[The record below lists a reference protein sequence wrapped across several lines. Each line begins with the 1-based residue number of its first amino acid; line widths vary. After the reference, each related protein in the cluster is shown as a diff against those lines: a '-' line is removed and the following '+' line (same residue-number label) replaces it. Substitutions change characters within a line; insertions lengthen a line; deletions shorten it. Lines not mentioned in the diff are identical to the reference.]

1 MEDRTKIKKR
11 KRRKGTVIR
20 VTGVFF
26 LLGAIGVWMAVS
38 HYMSESE
45 ALDLSELE
53 DPLPEPTEIYDA
65 NGEVITELQAH
76 NFTSVQLSEIPEIMI
91 EAVIA
96 VEDERFYE
104 HSGFDYRA
112 IGRSAW
118 RNIKAGGISEGGST
132 ITQQLAKNLYFSAE
146 RTFDRKIREVFAAN
160 RIENEFDK
168 DVIMELYLN
177 QIYFGEGTWGVQDA
191 AQKYFGKDIQDIELE
206 EAALLA
212 GLPRSPTFYSPFQNE
227 EQSKE
232 RRNLVLSMMYD
243 QGYIDENEFEEA
255 VEEPIVLTE
264 ETEEGPGN
272 NYPAYIEFVLDEA
285 VRVHGLTEAEIY
297 EEGMQIHTQM
307 DPQVQQAIEDAL
319 ENEELFP
326 ENEGEDIVQS
336 ASVVVDPET
345 GGIKGLKGYRGEY
358 VARGFNRASQL
369 RRSPGSTIKPLSVF
383 APAMEEGFSP
393 EDELEDEEMEFGDN
407 EYTPT
412 NNDNE
417 FVGELTVREA
427 LVTSR
432 NVPAVALLDEI
443 GVEKGYEF
451 LKQAK
456 LPVEDDEKHNLSIA
470 LGGLT
475 NGASPLE
482 MAQAYTTFPN
492 EGNMTEAFAIT
503 KITDRNGDVIV
514 ERETNEVEM
523 MEPVNAY
530 AVTDMLIDAV
540 EDGTGFRAKI
550 DGWEVAG
557 KTGTAQ
563 LPDTEAFEDV
573 DGVHDAWFVGYTPE
587 LVASVWIGY
596 DNPGGDNVL
605 DTFGG
610 NHPAMVFQSIMED
623 SLEGIS
629 ESAFDIPDGYEER
642 IEVED
647 DEDDDDNG
655 EDGNGEDG
663 AHEDNDDNNDAD
675 EASPDNEEN
684 GGDSNE
690 SNDNDDNND
699 NSANS
704 QDDAANNNNN
714 NDDSSSEE
722 NTQDENSS
730 SENNGSTDDN
740 EGNSSNENSNEEDNS
755 HNGSSNNGNN
765 SGNNSNNN
773 SDQNNNSENNNDTN
787 NSGGDNNSANN
798 ENNSSDENNNSGNNN
813 NGSSSDNNGN
823 ESSSNTDNNGN
834 GNNEETT
841 EGNNSGN
848 EGNASGEVNGETDNN
863 AANNN
868 NGSGN
873 SGSEETDTSA
883 DENDNSGEE
892 NNGNNSNNNYEAN
905 NNNNGGNSESNNNNN

>member
-1 MEDRTKIKKR
+1 MGDRAKNKKS

-38 HYMSESE
+38 HYMTESE

-76 NFTSVQLSEIPEIMI
+76 NFTSVPLSEIPEIMI
-91 EAVIA
+91 EAVVA

-112 IGRSAW
+112 IGRSAL
-118 RNIKAGGISEGGST
+118 RNIRAGGISEGGST

-191 AQKYFGKDIQDIELE
+191 AQKYFGKDIQEIELE

-212 GLPRSPTFYSPFQNE
+212 ALPRSPTFYSPFQNE
-227 EQSKE
+227 EQAKE
-232 RRNLVLSMMYD
+232 RRNLVLSMMHD
-243 QGYIDENEFEEA
+243 QGYIEENEFEEA
-255 VEEPIVLTE
+255 VNEAIVLTE

-272 NYPAYIEFVLDEA
+272 NYPAYVEFVLDEA
-285 VRVHGLTEAEIY
+285 VRVHGLTESEIY
-297 EEGMQIHTQM
+297 EEGMEIHTQM

-336 ASVVVDPET
+336 ASVVIDPET

-393 EDELEDEEMEFGDN
+393 EDELEDEEMDFGDE

-456 LPVEDDEKHNLSIA
+456 LPVEDEEKHNLSIA

-482 MAQAYTTFPN
+482 MAQAYTVFPN

-540 EDGTGFRAKI
+540 EEGTGFRAKI

-629 ESAFDIPDGYEER
+629 ESTFDIPDGYEER
-642 IEVED
+642 IETEDDENDEDDNSDNGNGEDAAREDNDNED
-647 DEDDDDNG
+647 DEDSG
-655 EDGNGEDG
+655 GNEV
-663 AHEDNDDNNDAD
+663 
-675 EASPDNEEN
+675 S
-684 GGDSNE
+684 S
-690 SNDNDDNND
+690 DNND
-699 NSANS
+699 NS
-704 QDDAANNNNN
+704 QDNEANNNNN
-714 NDDSSSEE
+714 NDDAAEE
-722 NTQDENSS
+722 NAEEDNSS
-730 SENNGSTDDN
+730 SEDNTSDNND
-740 EGNSSNENSNEEDNS
+740 EGNSSNGNSNEEDNS
-755 HNGSSNNGNN
+755 NNGSSNDGNN
-765 SGNNSNNN
+765 TGNNDNNN
-773 SDQNNNSENNNDTN
+773 SDEDNNSDNN

-798 ENNSSDENNNSGNNN
+798 ENNSSDENDNSGNNS
-813 NGSSSDNNGN
+813 NGSSSDNDGN
-823 ESSSNTDNNGN
+823 ESGSNSNDNGN
-834 GNNEETT
+834 GNNESGDTSSENGSD
-841 EGNNSGN
+841 EESDSGNNDGN
-848 EGNASGEVNGETDNN
+848 EVDASGEVNEEANTSAGESS
-863 AANNN
+863 AANDNE
-868 NGSGN
+868 N
-873 SGSEETDTSA
+873 S
-883 DENDNSGEE
+883 NEE
-892 NNGNNSNNNYEAN
+892 NGGNNNYEAN
-905 NNNNGGNSESNNNNN
+905 NNNGGNTDNNNN

>member
-1 MEDRTKIKKR
+1 MGDRAKNKKS

-38 HYMSESE
+38 HYMTESE

-76 NFTSVQLSEIPEIMI
+76 NFTSVPLSEIPEIMI
-91 EAVIA
+91 EAVVA

-112 IGRSAW
+112 IGRSAL
-118 RNIKAGGISEGGST
+118 RNIRAGGISEGGST

-191 AQKYFGKDIQDIELE
+191 AQKYFGKDIQEIELE

-212 GLPRSPTFYSPFQNE
+212 ALPRSPTFYSPFQNE
-227 EQSKE
+227 EQAKE
-232 RRNLVLSMMYD
+232 RRNLVLSMMHD
-243 QGYIDENEFEEA
+243 QGYIEENEFEEA
-255 VEEPIVLTE
+255 VNEAIVLTE

-272 NYPAYIEFVLDEA
+272 NYPAYVEFVLDEA
-285 VRVHGLTEAEIY
+285 VRVHGLTESEIY
-297 EEGMQIHTQM
+297 EEGMEIHTQM

-336 ASVVVDPET
+336 ASVVIDPET

-393 EDELEDEEMEFGDN
+393 EDELEDEEMDFGDE

-456 LPVEDDEKHNLSIA
+456 LPVEDEEKHNLSIA

-482 MAQAYTTFPN
+482 MAQAYTVFPN

-540 EDGTGFRAKI
+540 EEGTGFRAKI

-642 IEVED
+642 IETEDDENDEDDNSDNGNGEDAAREDNDNED
-647 DEDDDDNG
+647 DEDSG
-655 EDGNGEDG
+655 GNEV
-663 AHEDNDDNNDAD
+663 
-675 EASPDNEEN
+675 S
-684 GGDSNE
+684 S
-690 SNDNDDNND
+690 DNND
-699 NSANS
+699 NS
-704 QDDAANNNNN
+704 QDNEANNNNN
-714 NDDSSSEE
+714 NDDAAEE
-722 NTQDENSS
+722 NAEEDNSS
-730 SENNGSTDDN
+730 SEDNTSDNND
-740 EGNSSNENSNEEDNS
+740 EGNSSNGNSNEEDNS
-755 HNGSSNNGNN
+755 NNGSSNDGNN
-765 SGNNSNNN
+765 TGNNDNNNSNEDNN
-773 SDQNNNSENNNDTN
+773 SDNN

-798 ENNSSDENNNSGNNN
+798 ENNSSDENDNSGNNS
-813 NGSSSDNNGN
+813 NGSSSDNDGY
-823 ESSSNTDNNGN
+823 ESGSNSNDNGN
-834 GNNEETT
+834 GNNESGDTSSENGSD
-841 EGNNSGN
+841 EESDSGNNDGN
-848 EGNASGEVNGETDNN
+848 EVDASGEVNEEANTSAGESS
-863 AANNN
+863 AANDNE
-868 NGSGN
+868 N
-873 SGSEETDTSA
+873 S
-883 DENDNSGEE
+883 NEE
-892 NNGNNSNNNYEAN
+892 NGGNNNYEAN
-905 NNNNGGNSESNNNNN
+905 NNNGGNTDNNNN

>member
-1 MEDRTKIKKR
+1 MGDRAKNKKS

-38 HYMSESE
+38 HYMTESE

-76 NFTSVQLSEIPEIMI
+76 NFTSVPLSEIPEIMI
-91 EAVIA
+91 EAVVA

-112 IGRSAW
+112 IGRSAL
-118 RNIKAGGISEGGST
+118 RNIRAGGISEGGST

-191 AQKYFGKDIQDIELE
+191 AQKYFGKDIQEIELE

-212 GLPRSPTFYSPFQNE
+212 ALPRSPTFYSPFQNE
-227 EQSKE
+227 EQAKE
-232 RRNLVLSMMYD
+232 RRNLVLSMMHD
-243 QGYIDENEFEEA
+243 QGYIEENEFEEA
-255 VEEPIVLTE
+255 VNEAIVLTE

-272 NYPAYIEFVLDEA
+272 NYPAYVEFVLDEA
-285 VRVHGLTEAEIY
+285 VRVHGLTESEIY
-297 EEGMQIHTQM
+297 EEGMEIHTQM

-336 ASVVVDPET
+336 ASVVIDPET

-393 EDELEDEEMEFGDN
+393 EDELEDEEMDFGDE

-456 LPVEDDEKHNLSIA
+456 LPVEDEEKHNLSIA

-482 MAQAYTTFPN
+482 MAQAYTVFPN

-540 EDGTGFRAKI
+540 EEGTGFRAKI

-642 IEVED
+642 IEVD

-663 AHEDNDDNNDAD
+663 AREDNDDNNDAD

-690 SNDNDDNND
+690 SNENDDNND

-798 ENNSSDENNNSGNNN
+798 ENNSSDENDNSGNNS
-813 NGSSSDNNGN
+813 NGRSSDNDGN
-823 ESSSNTDNNGN
+823 ESGSNSNDNGN
-834 GNNEETT
+834 GNNESGDTSSENGSD
-841 EGNNSGN
+841 EESDSGNNDGN
-848 EGNASGEVNGETDNN
+848 EVDASGEVNEEANTSAGESS
-863 AANNN
+863 AANDNE
-868 NGSGN
+868 N
-873 SGSEETDTSA
+873 S
-883 DENDNSGEE
+883 NEE
-892 NNGNNSNNNYEAN
+892 NGGNNNYEAN
-905 NNNNGGNSESNNNNN
+905 NNNNNGGNTDNNNN

>member
-1 MEDRTKIKKR
+1 MGDRAKNKKS

-38 HYMSESE
+38 HYMTESE

-53 DPLPEPTEIYDA
+53 DPLPEPTEIYNA

-76 NFTSVQLSEIPEIMI
+76 NFTSVPLSEIPAIMI
-91 EAVIA
+91 EAVVA

-112 IGRSAW
+112 IGRSAL
-118 RNIKAGGISEGGST
+118 RNIRAGGISEGGST

-191 AQKYFGKDIQDIELE
+191 AQKYFGKDIQEIELE

-212 GLPRSPTFYSPFQNE
+212 ALPRSPTFYSPFQNE
-227 EQSKE
+227 EQAKE
-232 RRNLVLSMMYD
+232 RRNLVLSMMHD
-243 QGYIDENEFEEA
+243 QGYIEENEFEEA
-255 VEEPIVLTE
+255 VNEAIVLTE

-272 NYPAYIEFVLDEA
+272 NYPAYVEFVLDEA
-285 VRVHGLTEAEIY
+285 VRVHGLTESEIY
-297 EEGMQIHTQM
+297 EEGMEIHTQL

-336 ASVVVDPET
+336 ASVVIDPET

-393 EDELEDEEMEFGDN
+393 EDELEDEEMDFGDE

-456 LPVEDDEKHNLSIA
+456 LPVEDEEKHNLSIA

-482 MAQAYTTFPN
+482 MAQAYTVFPN

-540 EDGTGFRAKI
+540 EEGTGFRAKI

-642 IEVED
+642 IETEDDENDEDDNSDNGNGEDAAREDNDNED
-647 DEDDDDNG
+647 DEDSG
-655 EDGNGEDG
+655 GNEV
-663 AHEDNDDNNDAD
+663 
-675 EASPDNEEN
+675 S
-684 GGDSNE
+684 S
-690 SNDNDDNND
+690 DNND
-699 NSANS
+699 NSQDNEANNNFNN
-704 QDDAANNNNN
+704 DDAA
-714 NDDSSSEE
+714 EE
-722 NTQDENSS
+722 NAEEDNSS
-730 SENNGSTDDN
+730 SEDNTSDNND
-740 EGNSSNENSNEEDNS
+740 EGNSSNGNSNEEDNS
-755 HNGSSNNGNN
+755 NNGSSNAGNN
-765 SGNNSNNN
+765 TGNNDNNN
-773 SDQNNNSENNNDTN
+773 SDEDNNSDNN

-798 ENNSSDENNNSGNNN
+798 ENNSSDENDNSGNNS
-813 NGSSSDNNGN
+813 NGSSSDNDGN
-823 ESSSNTDNNGN
+823 ESGSNSNDNGN
-834 GNNEETT
+834 GNNESGDTSSENGSD
-841 EGNNSGN
+841 EESDSGNNDGN
-848 EGNASGEVNGETDNN
+848 EVDASGEVNEEANTSAGESS
-863 AANNN
+863 AANDNE
-868 NGSGN
+868 N
-873 SGSEETDTSA
+873 S
-883 DENDNSGEE
+883 NEE
-892 NNGNNSNNNYEAN
+892 NGGNNNYEAN
-905 NNNNGGNSESNNNNN
+905 NNNGGNTENNNN

>member
-1 MEDRTKIKKR
+1 MGNRAKNKKS

-38 HYMSESE
+38 HYMTESE

-76 NFTSVQLSEIPEIMI
+76 NFTSVPLSEIPEIMI
-91 EAVIA
+91 EAVVA

-112 IGRSAW
+112 IGRSAL
-118 RNIKAGGISEGGST
+118 RNIRAGGISEGGST

-191 AQKYFGKDIQDIELE
+191 AQKYFGKDIQEIELE

-212 GLPRSPTFYSPFQNE
+212 ALPRSPTFYSPFQNE
-227 EQSKE
+227 EQAKE
-232 RRNLVLSMMYD
+232 RRNLVLSMMHD
-243 QGYIDENEFEEA
+243 QGYIEENEFEEA
-255 VEEPIVLTE
+255 VNEAIVLTE

-272 NYPAYIEFVLDEA
+272 NYPAYVEFVLDEA
-285 VRVHGLTEAEIY
+285 VRVHGLTESEIY
-297 EEGMQIHTQM
+297 EEGMEIHTQM

-336 ASVVVDPET
+336 ASVVIDPET

-393 EDELEDEEMEFGDN
+393 EDELEDEEMDFGDE

-456 LPVEDDEKHNLSIA
+456 LPVEDEEKHNLSIA

-482 MAQAYTTFPN
+482 MAQAYTVFPN

-514 ERETNEVEM
+514 ERETNEVEI

-540 EDGTGFRAKI
+540 EEGTGFRAKI

-642 IEVED
+642 IETEDDENDEDDNSDNGNGEDAAREDNDNED
-647 DEDDDDNG
+647 DEDSG
-655 EDGNGEDG
+655 GNEV
-663 AHEDNDDNNDAD
+663 
-675 EASPDNEEN
+675 S
-684 GGDSNE
+684 S
-690 SNDNDDNND
+690 DNND
-699 NSANS
+699 NS
-704 QDDAANNNNN
+704 QDNEANNNNN
-714 NDDSSSEE
+714 NDDAAEE
-722 NTQDENSS
+722 NAEEDNSS
-730 SENNGSTDDN
+730 SEDNTSDNND
-740 EGNSSNENSNEEDNS
+740 EGNSSNGNSNEEDNS
-755 HNGSSNNGNN
+755 NNGSSNDGNN
-765 SGNNSNNN
+765 TGNNDNNN
-773 SDQNNNSENNNDTN
+773 SDEDNNSDNN

-798 ENNSSDENNNSGNNN
+798 ENNSSDENDNSGNNS
-813 NGSSSDNNGN
+813 NGSSSDNDGN
-823 ESSSNTDNNGN
+823 ESGSNSNDNGN
-834 GNNEETT
+834 GNNESGDTSSENGSD
-841 EGNNSGN
+841 EESDSGNNDGN
-848 EGNASGEVNGETDNN
+848 EVDASGEVNEEANTSAGESS
-863 AANNN
+863 AANDKE
-868 NGSGN
+868 N
-873 SGSEETDTSA
+873 S
-883 DENDNSGEE
+883 NEE
-892 NNGNNSNNNYEAN
+892 NGGNNNYEAN
-905 NNNNGGNSESNNNNN
+905 NNNGGNTDNNNN

>member
-1 MEDRTKIKKR
+1 MGDRAKNKKS

-38 HYMSESE
+38 HYMTESE

-76 NFTSVQLSEIPEIMI
+76 NFTSVPLSEIPAIMI
-91 EAVIA
+91 EAVVA

-112 IGRSAW
+112 IGRSAL
-118 RNIKAGGISEGGST
+118 RNIRAGGISEGGST

-191 AQKYFGKDIQDIELE
+191 AQKYFGKDIQEIELE

-212 GLPRSPTFYSPFQNE
+212 ALPRSPTFYSPFQNE
-227 EQSKE
+227 EQAKE
-232 RRNLVLSMMYD
+232 RRNLVLSMMHD
-243 QGYIDENEFEEA
+243 QGYIEENEFEEA
-255 VEEPIVLTE
+255 VNEAIVLTE

-272 NYPAYIEFVLDEA
+272 NYPAYVEFVLDEA
-285 VRVHGLTEAEIY
+285 VRVHGLTESEIY
-297 EEGMQIHTQM
+297 EEGMEIHTQL

-336 ASVVVDPET
+336 ASVVIDPET

-393 EDELEDEEMEFGDN
+393 EDELEDEEMDFGDE

-456 LPVEDDEKHNLSIA
+456 LPVEDEEKHNLSIA

-482 MAQAYTTFPN
+482 MAQAYTVFPN

-540 EDGTGFRAKI
+540 EEGTGFRAKI

-642 IEVED
+642 IETEDDENDEDDNSDNGNGEDAAREDNDNED
-647 DEDDDDNG
+647 DEDSG
-655 EDGNGEDG
+655 GNEVSS
-663 AHEDNDDNNDAD
+663 DNN
-675 EASPDNEEN
+675 
-684 GGDSNE
+684 
-690 SNDNDDNND
+690 DNND
-699 NSANS
+699 NSQDNEANNNFNN
-704 QDDAANNNNN
+704 DDAA
-714 NDDSSSEE
+714 EE
-722 NTQDENSS
+722 NAEEDNSS
-730 SENNGSTDDN
+730 SEDNTSDNND
-740 EGNSSNENSNEEDNS
+740 EGNSSNGNSNEEDNS
-755 HNGSSNNGNN
+755 NNGSSNAGNN
-765 SGNNSNNN
+765 TGNNDNNN
-773 SDQNNNSENNNDTN
+773 SDEDNNSDNN

-798 ENNSSDENNNSGNNN
+798 ENNSSDENDNSGNNS
-813 NGSSSDNNGN
+813 NGSSSDNDGN
-823 ESSSNTDNNGN
+823 ESGSNSNDNGN
-834 GNNEETT
+834 GNNESGDTSSENGSD
-841 EGNNSGN
+841 EESDSGNNDGN
-848 EGNASGEVNGETDNN
+848 EVDASGEVNEEANTSAGESS
-863 AANNN
+863 AANDNE
-868 NGSGN
+868 N
-873 SGSEETDTSA
+873 S
-883 DENDNSGEE
+883 NEE
-892 NNGNNSNNNYEAN
+892 NGGNNNYEAN
-905 NNNNGGNSESNNNNN
+905 NNNGGNTENNNN